1 LIEKFHPSF
10 PLGKFN
16 QQLMIF
22 KWLNMKLLFKILVFV
37 FFSGQAFSQV
47 DSTSIA
53 PKKKSSTKWRVS
65 AYASFINFN
74 NSLGYF
80 DIDGDFKPGLSTGP
94 VFNFK
99 ISPYNSMRLEPY
111 YLFQQIQNRFLA
123 DNVDVN
129 TSFTN
134 HAAGLDFFPLV
145 VRAKSK
151 FSPTLSAGGYA
162 QYHIHSSTQT
172 QINGTEI
179 DFPADEFNQFQAGWI
194 VGAGVYLNKTLL
206 EVRLYNALVEFYP
219 NPGASNSLRSISF
232 TIAF

>member
-1 LIEKFHPSF
+1 LAKFKQR
-10 PLGKFN
+10 LTT
-16 QQLMIF
+16 F
-22 KWLNMKLLFKILVFV
+22 KWVIMKLLVKILVFV
-37 FFSGQAFSQV
+37 FLSGRAFSQV
-47 DSTSIA
+47 DSTSVA

-65 AYASFINFN
+65 AHASYLNFN

-111 YLFQQIQNRFLA
+111 YLYQQVQNKFVA
-123 DNVDVN
+123 DNVDVT

-134 HAAGLDFFPLV
+134 HAAGLDFFPIV

-151 FSPTLSAGGYA
+151 FSPTFSAGGYA
-162 QYHIHSSTQT
+162 QYHIRSNAES
-172 QINGTEI
+172 QINGLEI
-179 DFPADEFNQFQAGWI
+179 DFPFEDINQFQAGWI

-219 NPGASNSLRSISF
+219 NPGASNSLRSMSF